1 MQTGFRPLVNQR
13 NDTIVYTNSF
23 WNQYFSVNQSDL
35 RDRKE
40 RIHKLFIG
48 LRWWPTCL
56 LQNTAQPEKR
66 DIFMKWE
73 RGLLAL
79 RTPIPSLLQSA
90 ASAMGQFISL
100 RNDMTFS
107 DIWNNTTSNISKLS
121 KIPRAGTVIFENQA
135 HGNIPHFNRWAFYF
149 KLYTLRKSSLTAL

>member
-1 MQTGFRPLVNQR
+1 MWTIEINCRRFLGNY
-13 NDTIVYTNSF
+13 TIVYTNSF

-40 RIHKLFIG
+40 RIHKLFIR

-121 KIPRAGTVIFENQA
+121 KIPRAGTLVCDIWKP
-135 HGNIPHFNRWAFYF
+135 GPRKYSAFQ
-149 KLYTLRKSSLTAL
+149 SLSFLL